1 MSSSKVMTTIW
12 GPLGWMTLH
21 SMASIYPDEPSQ
33 SEKHLMNV
41 WIDMFRDTIT
51 CPSCK
56 DHFTS
61 LLAVYRRDYKDMLAS
76 RRDFL
81 LFTFRAHN
89 AVNQRISKPV
99 YGSATACFEQ
109 LRNNVKSR
117 SAHEFRA
124 AYINH
129 IRRFWRTF
137 QDISGITALKKI
149 NEMAK
154 IENEYAGPKTNNFE
168 VGIEEGNVVVGLRAL
183 DPNAEQ
189 PSPVRILPRALPGGF
204 RLTSAGLRFR

>member
-1 MSSSKVMTTIW
+1 
-12 GPLGWMTLH
+12 
-21 SMASIYPDEPSQ
+21 
-33 SEKHLMNV
+33 MNV

-51 CPSCK
+51 CPSCR

-76 RRDFL
+76 RREFM

-89 AVNQRISKPV
+89 SVNQRLSKPV
-99 YGSATACFEQ
+99 YGNVAVCFEQ

-117 SAHEFRA
+117 PAREFRT
-124 AYINH
+124 AYITH

-168 VGIEEGNVVVGLRAL
+168 IAIEEGDVVVGLRTL

-189 PSPVRILPRALPGGF
+189 PNPMRVLPRTLPGGF
-204 RLTSAGLRFR
+204 RLTAGGLRFR